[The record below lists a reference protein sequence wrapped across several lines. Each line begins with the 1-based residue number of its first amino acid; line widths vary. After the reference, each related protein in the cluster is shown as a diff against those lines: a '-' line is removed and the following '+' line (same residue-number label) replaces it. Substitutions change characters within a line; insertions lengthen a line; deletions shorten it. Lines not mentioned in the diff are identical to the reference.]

1 MGTNPL
7 GRGTTNLSVNVPQA
21 MKDALQGLAD
31 ASGMPLSA
39 YLRRVLKTVV
49 DEGTQYTVLS
59 TADVALL
66 RASLEGTTDKPQ
78 PPNSTP
84 NDSVQLAV
92 NKLVR
97 QKIRRAK
104 REGGS

>member
-21 MKDALQGLAD
+21 MKDALQDLAD

-49 DEGTQYTVLS
+49 DQGTQYTVLS

-66 RASLEGTTDKPQ
+66 RASLEGTDKPQ
-78 PPNSTP
+78 PLNSTP
-84 NDSVQLAV
+84 TDSVQLAV